1 MQAVARA
8 SLVNPAYIPGMKRDA
23 SEILRDALAL
33 PAEARAALAGSLIDS
48 IDGDVDEGAEQAWA
62 EEIERRIA
70 DVDSGRVAPVS
81 WAEARRRLL
90 GR

>member
-8 SLVNPAYIPGMKRDA
+8 SLVNPPYILGMKRDA

-48 IDGDVDEGAEQAWA
+48 IDGDVEEGAEQAWA

-70 DVDSGRVAPVS
+70 DVDSGRVVPVS